1 MEDWDDDFADGDA
14 VVVPQAP
21 LRLAVDPASME
32 NWDALDDDFED
43 KPASP
48 TRVIGR
54 AANPNDTQTWD
65 DDFAFDSGEDAAPV
79 GTTLRMCQK

>member
-32 NWDALDDDFED
+32 NWDTIL
-43 KPASP
+43 K
-48 TRVIGR
+48 I
-54 AANPNDTQTWD
+54 N
-65 DDFAFDSGEDAAPV
+65 
-79 GTTLRMCQK
+79 LRRQRE